1 MTLRISVPR
10 VGVLDVF
17 EPDVKNSILIN
28 SVLKLGT
35 RISKLD
41 HIFMSQ
47 FIYISLFNVHQ
58 RALLIERCVLLYE
71 WMSACVKIVIS
82 HLVFFILSFKDQV
95 QVYRFTPTS
104 SIKYMIKKTNL
115 VCWKIDY
122 IIRSDTM
129 KVMTVLIHIKGV
141 E

>member
-28 SVLKLGT
+28 SVLKVGT

-47 FIYISLFNVHQ
+47 FIYISLVNVHQ

-71 WMSACVKIVIS
+71 WMSACVNIVIS
-82 HLVFFILSFKDQV
+82 HLVFAILSFSDQV
-95 QVYRFTPTS
+95 QVYRYTPTS
-104 SIKYMIKKTNL
+104 SIRYMIKKKQTSFVERL
-115 VCWKIDY
+115 IISLEVIPWKWWPYWSI
-122 IIRSDTM
+122 S
-129 KVMTVLIHIKGV
+129 K